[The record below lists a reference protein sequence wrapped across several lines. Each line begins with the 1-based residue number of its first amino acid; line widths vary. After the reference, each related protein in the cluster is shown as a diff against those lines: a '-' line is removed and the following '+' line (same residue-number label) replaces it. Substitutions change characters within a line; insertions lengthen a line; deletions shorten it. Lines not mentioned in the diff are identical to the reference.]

1 MHKLVNP
8 AAGIAAIA
16 DDINAAA
23 AAAAAAGLGGRAGC
37 VVAEWQLAAGRLAA
51 VTPLLLVG
59 TDSYIEADMVERLKV
74 RRQQNGCA
82 RVSLCAC
89 VFINLLLCRLCAHP
103 GVAHTS

>member
-23 AAAAAAGLGGRAGC
+23 AGLGGKAGG

-51 VTPLLLVG
+51 VTPLLVVG

-74 RRQQNGCA
+74 R
-82 RVSLCAC
+82 LPP
-89 VFINLLLCRLCAHP
+89 ILAHRTVC
-103 GVAHTS
+103 GQYIV